1 MKVSPGLLS
10 SPNGGDSSSSGSAD
24 PCDSSCGPRLA
35 KFRQRRHKANA
46 RERQRMHGLNAALET
61 LRRHVPVAC
70 AAVPGNGVA
79 EARLGGGS
87 HHRLSKIETLRL
99 ARNYIAALSETLR
112 AGRPMNAVAFARHLA
127 TGLSQATT
135 NLIAGQLQVSPRC
148 LATSQAYTSFCP
160 SPTSPSPICSPY
172 PYPRSPGQRSPSPP
186 SPPAAYVTGHVGLV
200 HIVERSA
207 HHTSLGNARDGLLAV
222 SASAT
227 STASVV
233 GAEDDAAPVVQRPRV
248 SSGRQQRLRPP
259 LRVGRLPPRRDLD

>member
-1 MKVSPGLLS
+1 MKVSPGVLS
-10 SPNGGDSSSSGSAD
+10 SPSGGDSSSSGSAD

-70 AAVPGNGVA
+70 AAVPGSGVA

-160 SPTSPSPICSPY
+160 SPTSPSPTCSPY
-172 PYPRSPGQRSPSPP
+172 PYPQSPGQRSPSPS
-186 SPPAAYVTGHVGLV
+186 SPPAA
-200 HIVERSA
+200 A
-207 HHTSLGNARDGLLAV
+207 HRTSLGNARDGSLAV

-233 GAEDDAAPVVQRPRV
+233 GAEDDAVPVVQRPRV
-248 SSGRQQRLRPP
+248 SSGRQQHLRPP